1 MRVAI
6 ISDIHSNLP
15 ALEAVLAR
23 IEILNVDAIHCLGDI
38 VGYGPF
44 PNECVELVRIRCT
57 HVIKGNHD
65 SGLIGE
71 TPIDDFN
78 RFGQEAIRWTTRKI
92 THSHL
97 EYLRQLPLRV
107 VENIFTLVHA
117 SPINPEQWS
126 YVMSNLQARE
136 CFRAFETELC
146 FIGHTHVPVIV
157 GEDGTVGAF
166 RPGIRHLINVGS
178 VGQPRDGNPQAAF
191 GLLDTDIPSYVLE
204 RASYDIQM
212 TVKAIENAGLPR
224 FLGQRL
230 IQGM

>member
-6 ISDIHSNLP
+6 ISDIHGNLP

-23 IEILNVDAIHCLGDI
+23 IENLHVDAIHCLGDI

-44 PNECVELVRIRCT
+44 PNECVEIVRVRCT

-78 RFGQEAIRWTTRKI
+78 RFGQEAIRWTAKKI
-92 THSHL
+92 TNAHL
-97 EYLRQLPLRV
+97 EYLRQLPSRV
-107 VENIFTLVHA
+107 VENSYTLVHA
-117 SPINPEQWS
+117 SPVKPEQWS
-126 YVMSNLQARE
+126 YVMSSLEARN
-136 CFRAFETELC
+136 CFRAFDTELC
-146 FIGHTHVPVIV
+146 FIGHTHVPVV
-157 GEDGTVGAF
+157 FSEDGAIGTF
-166 RPGIRHLINVGS
+166 RPELRHLINVGS

-191 GLLDTDIPSYVLE
+191 GMLDTNIPSYAIE
-204 RASYDIQM
+204 RMSYDIKT
-212 TVKAIENAGLPR
+212 TVDAIESAGLPR